1 MRYNIFTMDLRPIS
15 EKGKSQYNKIVTHV
29 MQSWEWGEFRKNLG
43 TKVLRFG
50 LYKNNQLNTAF
61 QITFHKLPFINKYVG
76 YLPKGPFP
84 DYELAQALKKIGR
97 ENNCI
102 LIKVEPNIENHNQVI
117 DKSFTKSPK
126 PYFTNFNFLLDL
138 TPTEETL
145 LKNMS
150 SKTRYNIK
158 VAQKHGVTV
167 EQRSDDQA
175 LEIYL
180 KLHFDT
186 TRRQGFKSHTL
197 YYHKLVFKLLKEK
210 GAARIL
216 IAFYTPPDQ
225 KTQLPLTAWMLF
237 NFKNTLYYPYGGSSV
252 EYKNVMANNL
262 TAWEAIRLGKRLKLK
277 QFDMWG
283 ALGPNPDP
291 KDPWLGFHNFKKG
304 YGGRL
309 VQYLGTYDLVLNQPL
324 YLIFTAIDK
333 LMPLKLFLLKLLSI
347 TN

>member
-1 MRYNIFTMDLRPIS
+1 
-15 EKGKSQYNKIVTHV
+15 

-50 LYKNNQLNTAF
+50 LYKNNQLNAAF

-84 DYELAQALKKIGR
+84 NYELAQALKKIGR

-102 LIKVEPNIENHNQVI
+102 LIKVEPNIENHSQAI

-186 TRRQGFKSHTL
+186 TRRQGFKSHTP

-225 KTQLPLTAWMLF
+225 KKQLPLTAWMLF
-237 NFKNTLYYPYGGSSV
+237 NFKDTLYYPYGGSSV
-252 EYKNVMANNL
+252 EYKFVMANNL
-262 TAWEAIRLGKRLKLK
+262 AAWEAIRLGKRLKLK

-333 LMPLKLFLLKLLSI
+333 LMPLKLFLLNLLSI